1 MNNCS
6 CNNKKYL
13 GEGCIELPSEFG
25 SYFLVQNLFK
35 ELDTEEKRLIA
46 QLNLGID
53 RNLNKIIKLVPTDTS
68 EQNKLINQEQL
79 TQAVQNEASER
90 ENAIRELDNK
100 IPVFTNKQLK
110 TLNSGITLEVAEK
123 ITIPENTNNLHI
135 NNSDDDVQIDA
146 NNLTQNAKNDVT
158 ISSNDGKIEIK
169 SFDDLTLSAD
179 EGNRI
184 IMNIDDGGSI
194 VIDIGETQ
202 LILDEY
208 KLQKL
213 IDILNDN

>member
-158 ISSNDGKIEIK
+158 ISSRDGKIEIK

-179 EGNRI
+179 EGNHI

>member
-79 TQAVQNEASER
+79 TQAVQNEAFER

-110 TLNSGITLEVAEK
+110 ILNSGITLEVAEK

-158 ISSNDGKIEIK
+158 ISSRD
-169 SFDDLTLSAD
+169 
-179 EGNRI
+179 
-184 IMNIDDGGSI
+184 
-194 VIDIGETQ
+194 
-202 LILDEY
+202 
-208 KLQKL
+208 
-213 IDILNDN
+213 